1 MIAPSAK
8 NQHPDRWI
16 LIETEAVK
24 TELMEL
30 ILLHCKENQVSM
42 EILSEYENHNNPVM
56 GENAVLLIGVCKDDA
71 LNPWQ
76 DTATER
82 LRRQN

>member
-30 ILLHCKENQVSM
+30 ILLHCKRESG
-42 EILSEYENHNNPVM
+42 IHGDPVR
-56 GENAVLLIGVCKDDA
+56 I
-71 LNPWQ
+71 
-76 DTATER
+76 
-82 LRRQN
+82 